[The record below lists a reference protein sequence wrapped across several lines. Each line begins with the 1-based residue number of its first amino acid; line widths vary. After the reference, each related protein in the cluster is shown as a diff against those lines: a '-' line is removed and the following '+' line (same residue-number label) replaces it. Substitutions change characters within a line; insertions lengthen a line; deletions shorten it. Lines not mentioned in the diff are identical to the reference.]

1 MISSTISGW
10 AKSWFKS
17 LHARLLLGIALV
29 LLAGLASVSIASYSL
44 MNNFLL
50 GRLDSEVSLAE
61 RQGYA
66 YLSYT
71 FIHSV
76 SDGNKVAVSSPSKW
90 LSHIENPAP
99 TFTLPNPTSSTEA
112 LHRAIGHDHSVQSSN
127 RLLYPSGHELTSKVG
142 PDLYIEVLSEQH
154 RLLYSSPSGTVFNP
168 DPPPSIPAKLDVR
181 AYPHVYTANE
191 AKAAYKPSANSFEAG
206 ASGVSGVYY
215 RGQAIQIPGGILVVM
230 APLASVHATLSDL
243 VHVELLVSLI
253 VLLLMIVISFW
264 VVRIGLA
271 PLNGIREAADEIAG
285 GNLGRRISVGE
296 ENTEV
301 GSLAVALNGMLDQ
314 IELSFRESSLA
325 QDRLRQFMADVSHEL
340 RTPLTSIRGYAQLL
354 GKGALS
360 DPDDRDQAVGR
371 INDEAQRMTLLVND
385 LMLLARLDQDRPIDA
400 ADTDMHAIVVDAVNA
415 AQAVYPDRE
424 IDIIAQG
431 DTIVF
436 GDAERLRQIV
446 DNLLHNAAVH
456 TPSGTPIHVSLVE
469 SSGSLVLSVIDE
481 GYGLSPSELQEVF
494 DRFHKGH
501 QMGKSHGMG
510 LGLSIVAAIAVAHG
524 GRAWAESPVWTG
536 REGSEPSSERLP
548 GAAFRVAIPIRH
560 HRAQQERKPLL

>member
-1 MISSTISGW
+1 
-10 AKSWFKS
+10 
-17 LHARLLLGIALV
+17 
-29 LLAGLASVSIASYSL
+29 
-44 MNNFLL
+44 
-50 GRLDSEVSLAE
+50 
-61 RQGYA
+61 
-66 YLSYT
+66 
-71 FIHSV
+71 
-76 SDGNKVAVSSPSKW
+76 
-90 LSHIENPAP
+90 
-99 TFTLPNPTSSTEA
+99 
-112 LHRAIGHDHSVQSSN
+112 
-127 RLLYPSGHELTSKVG
+127 
-142 PDLYIEVLSEQH
+142 
-154 RLLYSSPSGTVFNP
+154 
-168 DPPPSIPAKLDVR
+168 
-181 AYPHVYTANE
+181 
-191 AKAAYKPSANSFEAG
+191 
-206 ASGVSGVYY
+206 
-215 RGQAIQIPGGILVVM
+215 
-230 APLASVHATLSDL
+230 
-243 VHVELLVSLI
+243 
-253 VLLLMIVISFW
+253 MIVISFW

-360 DPDDRDQAVGR
+360 DPDDRNQAVDR

-494 DRFHKGH
+494 DRFHKGP